1 VKQLSSN
8 MKSHIEG
15 EVTSLATC
23 WSLTR
28 QDGVALSF
36 TDFDNDLTVDG
47 NIYRAET
54 GYSRTAIENTSG
66 LTVDNL
72 DIIGSLDS
80 AAITE
85 QDLMAGLYDFAEVTI
100 FMVNWQDLSMGRI
113 PLRTGWLGEIS
124 FEDGR
129 FTAELRGLGQ
139 ALLSEIGEVYTP
151 TCRVDLGSS
160 ACGIDLSP
168 LQETDVIASVTNR
181 SQFSLT
187 SYDGADEVLA
197 GGAMTV
203 TSGLNSGRSIE
214 MRTWSQSTK
223 TVTLLF
229 ELPYDLTIGDTV
241 SFYPGCDKR
250 FVTCRDVFGN
260 QINFRGFP
268 HIPGTDALLESGNG

>member
-1 VKQLSSN
+1 
-8 MKSHIEG
+8 MKSHIGG

-28 QDGVALSF
+28 QDGTALYF
-36 TDFDNDLTVDG
+36 TDFDQDLTVEG

-54 GYSRTAIENTSG
+54 GYSRTAIDNTNG

-80 AAITE
+80 AAITA

-100 FMVNWQDLSMGRI
+100 FMVNWQDLSMGQI

-124 FEDGR
+124 FVEGR
-129 FTAELRGLGQ
+129 FTVELRGLGQ
-139 ALLSEIGEVYTP
+139 AFLSEIGEVYTP
-151 TCRVDLGSS
+151 TCRVDLGST

-168 LQETDVIASVTNR
+168 LQETDVIASVTSR
-181 SQFSLT
+181 SQFTLT
-187 SYDGADEVLA
+187 SYDGAEEVLA
-197 GGAMTV
+197 SGGLTV
-203 TSGLNSGRSIE
+203 TSGLNSGRSLEIKG
-214 MRTWSQSTK
+214 WNQSTK

-229 ELPYDLTIGDTV
+229 DLPFDLTIGDSV

-250 FVTCRDVFGN
+250 FATCRDVFGN

>member
-1 VKQLSSN
+1 MKQLSLN
-8 MKSHIEG
+8 MKSHIDG

-28 QDGVALSF
+28 QDGAALYF
-36 TDFDNDLTVDG
+36 TDFDRDLLVEG
-47 NIYRAET
+47 NLYKAES
-54 GYSRTAIENTSG
+54 GYSRSAIDNTSG

-72 DIIGSLDS
+72 DIIGSLNS

-113 PLRTGWLGEIS
+113 PLRKGWLGEIS

-139 ALLSEIGEVYTP
+139 ALVSEIGEVYTP
-151 TCRVDLGSS
+151 TCRVDLGGS
-160 ACGIDLSP
+160 ACGIDLGA
-168 LQETDVIASVTNR
+168 LQETDTVAAVASR
-181 SQFSLT
+181 SQFTLT
-187 SYDGADEVLA
+187 SYDGADDVLA
-197 GGAMTV
+197 GGGLTV
-203 TSGLNSGRSIE
+203 TGGLNSGRSVEIQSWIQLT
-214 MRTWSQSTK
+214 RTI
-223 TVTLLF
+223 TLLF
-229 ELPYDLTIGDTV
+229 DLPFDLAVGDPV
-241 SFYPGCDKR
+241 QFYPGCDKR
-250 FVTCRDVFGN
+250 FATCRDVFGN